1 MKKLWVL
8 LLLGLSFPAGAE
20 IVSTISYNPARMG
33 QYDYL
38 KVSKEAV
45 FKGGLEV
52 STDLNVNSSGTVEME
67 WDASNA
73 NKIYN
78 VPTVTGGAN
87 TAVDMPNTTFRGGAA
102 LTSNASAYNA
112 ANTTVPTTTLEVG
125 LNGGSLS
132 ATSKDSYVGTLN
144 GENTYQHYTTNLNA
158 NTLNIIDKS
167 GNTVGLT
174 QEDGTYGGSTTYG
187 FHLAGVDIP
196 YPTGSFVQKTGTTA
210 LSTTSRLL
218 CWVPRCTKGGKVA
231 WVLSLVAN
239 TTSCPASTS
248 NISCTQTTID
258 SDFVDVDIDLSGCA
272 GPCTRAGS
280 PGHWVKSGK
289 GCCCESD
296 RCGTQEDVTG
306 NRYPCHCVSNA
317 IY

>member
-78 VPTVTGGAN
+78 VTTVTGGAN
-87 TAVDMPNTTFRGGAA
+87 TAVDMPNTTFCGGP
-102 LTSNASAYNA
+102 NASAYNA
-112 ANTTVPTTTLEVG
+112 ANPTAPDNASITVE

-132 ATSKDSYVGTLN
+132 ATSKDSYVGRLN
-144 GENTYQHYTTNLNA
+144 GKNTYQHYTTNLNA

-210 LSTTSRLL
+210 LSTTSRL

-231 WVLSLVAN
+231 LVLSLVN
-239 TTSCPASTS
+239 TTSCPASNS
-248 NISCTQTTID
+248 NISCTD

-280 PGHWVKSGK
+280 PGHWVKSGT

-306 NRYPCHCVSNA
+306 NRYPCYCVSNA
-317 IY
+317 IF

>member
-78 VPTVTGGAN
+78 VDTVTGGAN
-87 TAVDMPNTTFRGGAA
+87 TAVEMPNTTFRGEA
-102 LTSNASAYNA
+102 TSNASAYNA
-112 ANTTVPTTTLEVG
+112 ANPTAPDNASVTVDLQ
-125 LNGGSLS
+125 GGSLS
-132 ATSKDSYVGTLN
+132 ATNNDSYVHELN
-144 GENTYQHYTTNLNA
+144 GTNYQHYTNNLNA
-158 NTLNIIDKS
+158 NTLTIE
-167 GNTVGLT
+167 GNGGNSVGLT

-210 LSTTSRLL
+210 LSTTSRL

-231 WVLSLVAN
+231 LVLSLVN
-239 TTSCPASTS
+239 TSCPASNS
-248 NISCTQTTID
+248 NISCTD
-258 SDFVDVDIDLSGCA
+258 SDFVDVDIDLSGCV

-280 PGHWVKSGK
+280 PGHWVKSGT

-296 RCGTQEDVTG
+296 RCGTQGDVIG
-306 NRYPCHCVSNA
+306 NRYPCYCVSNA
-317 IY
+317 IF

>member
-67 WDASNA
+67 WDAANA
-73 NKIYN
+73 DKIYK
-78 VPTVTGGAN
+78 VDTVTGEAN
-87 TAVDMPNTTFRGGAA
+87 TSVDMPNTTFRGETA
-102 LTSNASAYNA
+102 LTSNAPEYYATNPTAPDNA
-112 ANTTVPTTTLEVG
+112 SITVE

-132 ATSKDSYVGTLN
+132 AKSKDSYVGTLN

-158 NTLNIIDKS
+158 NTLNINGKG

-210 LSTTSRLL
+210 LSTTSRL

-231 WVLSLVAN
+231 LVLSLVN

-258 SDFVDVDIDLSGCA
+258 SDFVDIDIDLSGCA
-272 GPCTRAGS
+272 GPCTRAGT
-280 PGHWVKSGK
+280 PGHWVKSGT

-296 RCGTQEDVTG
+296 RCGTQEDITG
-306 NRYPCHCVSNA
+306 NRYPCYCVFF
-317 IY
+317 